1 MKQAIF
7 PEISEQSLAAILEII
22 SDGVWDWNANTG
34 YVYRSPGWY
43 TMLGYDSHTLDNTV
57 LTWESIIHA
66 DDFDRVMDH
75 FDAYIKLKSEE
86 YKIQYR
92 CRTKQGEYIWIE
104 DRGKV
109 IQWNAD
115 GSVARMIGAH
125 RNINAEKLL
134 LEQVQLNN
142 KSLQDLIAEHTQ
154 ELIKINHELKL
165 NVLEA
170 QKLATTDALTS
181 VANRYHFEKVLN
193 HEVRRAH
200 RFKEPLSIIAVDIDK
215 FKDIND
221 QYGHAMGDLALVEIT
236 KLIKSTIREIDLLAR
251 WGGDEFMIVLPHTSL
266 DEANILA
273 EKIRALMVD
282 RLINETFKLTSS
294 FGVAQL
300 MRGESSMRL
309 TIRADQALYKSKTSG
324 RNAVIYV

>member
-1 MKQAIF
+1 MDSAECQTFAVSPAEPGDF
-7 PEISEQSLAAILEII
+7 SLF
-22 SDGVWDWNANTG
+22 V
-34 YVYRSPGWY
+34 
-43 TMLGYDSHTLDNTV
+43 
-57 LTWESIIHA
+57 
-66 DDFDRVMDH
+66 
-75 FDAYIKLKSEE
+75 
-86 YKIQYR
+86 
-92 CRTKQGEYIWIE
+92 
-104 DRGKV
+104 
-109 IQWNAD
+109 
-115 GSVARMIGAH
+115 
-125 RNINAEKLL
+125 
-134 LEQVQLNN
+134 NN
-142 KSLQDLIAEHTQ
+142 
-154 ELIKINHELKL
+154 ELKL
-165 NVLEA
+165 SALEA

-221 QYGHAMGDLALVEIT
+221 QYGHAIGDLALVEIT

-273 EKIRALMVD
+273 EKIRAL
-282 RLINETFKLTSS
+282 IAGSETFKLTSS

-300 MRGESSMRL
+300 TRNESSMRL